1 MDIVYF
7 LISTKLI
14 LPGIVK
20 FTLKCGAEAR
30 ATEVISNF
38 FLSILIYRRL
48 QWKNFEVLVT
58 ERKSIDVR
66 DVLHEVQE
74 TLGGLLIIWGC

>member
-1 MDIVYF
+1 MVQNLELQKSY
-7 LISTKLI
+7 LIFK
-14 LPGIVK
+14 K
-20 FTLKCGAEAR
+20 
-30 ATEVISNF
+30 
-38 FLSILIYRRL
+38 SILIYRRL

>member
-38 FLSILIYRRL
+38 FYP
-48 QWKNFEVLVT
+48 F
-58 ERKSIDVR
+58 
-66 DVLHEVQE
+66 
-74 TLGGLLIIWGC
+74 

>member
-14 LPGIVK
+14 LQGIVT
-20 FTLKCGAEAR
+20 FRLKCGAEPR